1 MVMKMNKEKFI
12 KELENVTGLDN
23 GKCIII
29 NNILESNFII
39 GKKNKEKIVS
49 DVMEKLE
56 MTREEAE
63 KIYESAMSI
72 LGSGIKDKLK
82 HPFGAQE

>member
-1 MVMKMNKEKFI
+1 MNKEKFI
-12 KELENVTGLDN
+12 KELENATGLDN
-23 GKCIII
+23 EKCIII
-29 NNILESNFII
+29 NNILESNFIL

-49 DVMEKLE
+49 DIMEKLE
-56 MTREEAE
+56 ITREEAE

-72 LGSGIKDKLK
+72 LSSGIKDKLK

>member
-1 MVMKMNKEKFI
+1 MNKEKFI

-23 GKCIII
+23 GKCTII
-29 NNILESNFII
+29 NDILENNFIV

-56 MTREEAE
+56 ITREEAE

-82 HPFGAQE
+82 HPFGAHE

>member
-1 MVMKMNKEKFI
+1 MDMNYNWIQKERCMAMKMNKERFI

-23 GKCIII
+23 EKCIII

-49 DVMEKLE
+49 DVLEKLE
-56 MTREEAE
+56 MT
-63 KIYESAMSI
+63 
-72 LGSGIKDKLK
+72 
-82 HPFGAQE
+82 

>member
-1 MVMKMNKEKFI
+1 MNKEKFI
-12 KELENVTGLDN
+12 KELESVTGLDN
-23 GKCIII
+23 GKCTII
-29 NNILESNFII
+29 NDILESNFVV

-49 DVMEKLE
+49 GIMEKLE
-56 MTREEAE
+56 MTKEEAE

>member
-1 MVMKMNKEKFI
+1 MNKEKFV

-23 GKCIII
+23 EKCIII
-29 NNILESNFII
+29 NNILESNFIV